1 MSTATPLPM
10 PMPQLSRAV
19 TEWVDSVRQL
29 TEPADVHWCDGSAA
43 ERERLIA
50 ELVREGQLLRLNPE
64 HFPDCHLY
72 RSHPGDVARVEHL
85 TYICTRSR

>member
-10 PMPQLSRAV
+10 PMPQLSHAV

-50 ELVREGQLLRLNPE
+50 
-64 HFPDCHLY
+64 
-72 RSHPGDVARVEHL
+72 
-85 TYICTRSR
+85 